1 MSAIKAALQGALMGV
16 GICLVCV
23 GLITVLNWFVPR
35 DSTDGPERR
44 SGMALY
50 TDAGTGCQ
58 YVGASG
64 GLTPRLDFEGKPMCT
79 KGPNQKGGQP

>member
-1 MSAIKAALQGALMGV
+1 MSILKAALQGAGAGL
-16 GICLVCV
+16 GIAL
-23 GLITVLNWFVPR
+23 LITGLLTVIGWFVPY

-58 YVGASG
+58 YLGASG
-64 GLTPRLDFEGKPMCT
+64 GLTPRLDASGKPMCT
-79 KGPNQKGGQP
+79 STGGQ